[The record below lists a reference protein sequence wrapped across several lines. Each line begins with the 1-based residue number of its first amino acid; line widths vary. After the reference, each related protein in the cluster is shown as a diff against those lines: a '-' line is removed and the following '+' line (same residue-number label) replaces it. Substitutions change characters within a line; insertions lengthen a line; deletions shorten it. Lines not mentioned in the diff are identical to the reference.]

1 MVSVAINAKGTGR
14 INEFRRVDEFVY
26 FLRFGRGTIERID
39 IGDREVDPSEDA
51 DTASNGSAGLD
62 WQTFRRRDLASRRGT
77 SKGGPRQF
85 YPVYVNRE
93 TARIEEVG
101 EPVAHGVP
109 RTKVPDRPGCVAV
122 FPVRPDGTEMNW
134 SLTRATLMKRMECGY
149 VKVGRYNAD
158 EPQPYVLLYLKTG
171 SIDDIESG
179 RAVVTGRNPDGSIAA
194 IYEEERSKM
203 PTTQWR
209 YPSTAQSTT
218 VPGS

>member
-1 MVSVAINAKGTGR
+1 
-14 INEFRRVDEFVY
+14 
-26 FLRFGRGTIERID
+26 
-39 IGDREVDPSEDA
+39 
-51 DTASNGSAGLD
+51 
-62 WQTFRRRDLASRRGT
+62 
-77 SKGGPRQF
+77 
-85 YPVYVNRE
+85 
-93 TARIEEVG
+93 
-101 EPVAHGVP
+101 
-109 RTKVPDRPGCVAV
+109 
-122 FPVRPDGTEMNW
+122 MNW

-209 YPSTAQSTT
+209 YPSHSAEHYGTGLLKALIPGRTFPFPKSLYAVEDCLRLFLASKPDALT
-218 VPGS
+218 VDFFAGSVCTYPCPRG